1 MKIRAIAID
10 DEPLALKVLERHS
23 EKVDFLSL
31 KASFNNPLE
40 AISYLEKN
48 DIDLIFLD
56 IQMPELSGLKVAKL
70 IREKHKVIFTT
81 AYEEYALEGFEL
93 SAIDYLLKPI
103 SFDRFLAS
111 CMKVQDLLK
120 LEAKTQ
126 SVPSQEIT
134 AESITDDFIFIH
146 AEYKTIKL
154 MFKDILYIEGWKD
167 YVKFHMKEEL
177 HLSLMSI
184 RSLQE
189 RLPPQQFMRI
199 HKSFIINL
207 NHVEMVDKSQVKIR
221 EELINIGGSY
231 KEVFSEWLA
240 KYKIN

>member
-10 DEPLALKVLERHS
+10 DEPLALKVIESHS
-23 EKVDFLSL
+23 DQIDFLSL
-31 KASFNNPLE
+31 EASFNNPLE
-40 AISYLEKN
+40 AISYLEEN
-48 DIDLIFLD
+48 EIDLIFLD
-56 IQMPELSGLKVAKL
+56 IQMPELSGMKVAK
-70 IREKHKVIFTT
+70 IIKEKHKLIFTT

-93 SAIDYLLKPI
+93 SAVDYLLKPI
-103 SFDRFLAS
+103 SFDRFLSS
-111 CMKVQDLLK
+111 CIKVKDRLK
-120 LEAKTQ
+120 LEAQQQAPK
-126 SVPSQEIT
+126 QEI
-134 AESITDDFIFIH
+134 APENITDEFIFIH

-189 RLPPQQFMRI
+189 RLPVNQFMRI
-199 HKSFIINL
+199 HKSYIINL
-207 NHVEMVDKSQVKIR
+207 NHIEMVDRSQVKIG
-221 EELINIGGSY
+221 EQLINIGGSY
-231 KEVFSEWLA
+231 KDVFSEWLA